1 MASGPGD
8 SNLACTRAL
17 VNCTHVKPEDGKA
30 SQWRDYRGSDLRL
43 RLPARGPQASVT
55 WLCLSAGH
63 CPPLSAPTCDLPG
76 PLTRALSLFAEFT
89 RRFLRP

>member
-1 MASGPGD
+1 MASAPPGPGD

-55 WLCLSAGH
+55 WLCSAQATV
-63 CPPLSAPTCDLPG
+63 P
-76 PLTRALSLFAEFT
+76 
-89 RRFLRP
+89 LRPLQPVTFRVP